1 MVVIRLAG
9 RAVDHLVEHAHADQV
24 VGEVDI
30 ETCKTLRRLI
40 GEQER
45 RQEGAEFAG
54 HRAGI
59 DNAVTGVDRCQRD
72 GEAAEHFHQR
82 TGAVGDARHLVGFV
96 LDRTDADGETAP
108 HLVFEREGL
117 DHAHA
122 LQRLLHGF
130 DDLRAR
136 GELHAGDTTHPA
148 NELAQEQERRRRDDE
163 SAERHRRI
171 LNNHDDAQ
179 PDQRHQI
186 ATYGGDQKVDHL
198 ADGDGAGREPAMNSD
213 E

>member
-1 MVVIRLAG
+1 MTLPLLGDETHAAQHRRIGAVGELHIGEFDPRLGQCQRRQVVVIRLAG
-9 RAVDHLVEHAHADQV
+9 RAVDYLVEHAHADQV
-24 VGEVDI
+24 VVEIDI
-30 ETCKTLRRLI
+30 ETSKTLRRLI

-59 DNAVTGVDRCQRD
+59 DDAVTGIDRRQRD

-96 LDRTDADGETAP
+96 LDRTDADGEPAP

-122 LQRLLHGF
+122 LQRLLHGL
-130 DDLRAR
+130 DDLRASR
-136 GELHAGDTTHPA
+136 
-148 NELAQEQERRRRDDE
+148 
-163 SAERHRRI
+163 
-171 LNNHDDAQ
+171 
-179 PDQRHQI
+179 
-186 ATYGGDQKVDHL
+186 
-198 ADGDGAGREPAMNSD
+198 
-213 E
+213 